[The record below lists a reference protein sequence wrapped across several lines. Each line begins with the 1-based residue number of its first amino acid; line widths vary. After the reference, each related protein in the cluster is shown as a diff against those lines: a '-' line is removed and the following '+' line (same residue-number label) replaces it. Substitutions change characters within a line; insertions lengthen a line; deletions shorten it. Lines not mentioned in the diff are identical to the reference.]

1 MAKLLRT
8 ISRCLQGAASS
19 TPRTSIHRA
28 CPWPA
33 CGGERPPPL
42 TAPTDCTYSTLNAGR
57 SAAVGAIKWGAAV
70 WFSHVGRGTRSKII
84 DEVR

>member
-8 ISRCLQGAASS
+8 IGPCLQGAASS
-19 TPRTSIHRA
+19 APRPSDHRS

-42 TAPTDCTYSTLNAGR
+42 TAPTACSYSTLHAGR
-57 SAAVGAIKWGAAV
+57 SAAVGAIKWGAVV
-70 WFSHVGRGTRSKII
+70 WFSPVAGGTRSKII
-84 DEVR
+84 DDVR

>member
-19 TPRTSIHRA
+19 TLRTSIYGT

-33 CGGERPPPL
+33 CGGEHPPPL
-42 TAPTDCTYSTLNAGR
+42 TAPTDCTYSTLKAGR